1 MKKRQKSRALHC
13 VSALTKIALLMKLA
27 VIIILATCLQVS
39 AKGYSQETKLTLDLK
54 EVSISKAL
62 KTIERKTEYR
72 FVYSSNFFP
81 AELTVNVQ
89 VKNTPVSEI
98 LSLILA
104 RTGFTF
110 KKVDEDLIV
119 ITSSAPKLNQITVK
133 GKVTDANG
141 APLAGV
147 TVALENSTVQTATN
161 AQGEFSINAPE
172 NGILILTS
180 IGYVTESVPVN
191 NRQHVNIILTA
202 TARGLDEVVVI
213 GYGQRQK
220 KDITGAVS
228 TTAAK
233 DIEKSTA
240 PSAELAM
247 QGRMAGVFVSTPSG
261 NPNDRINVRIRGVN
275 TFNGVNDPLYVI
287 DGIPLTEG
295 GLGRNEAVLQ
305 DLRTP
310 INVFTI
316 VDPNDIE
323 SISVLKDASAA
334 AIYGVRAANGVIL
347 ITTKKGKTGK
357 PKIELNAYYGIQN
370 SVSEGKDVLTPL
382 QVVDLY
388 EEAYNN
394 NPKYNAGVAV
404 PFGDPTAFG
413 PEFDAA
419 SPKYLGN
426 SSFTDWQK
434 AYLNKN
440 APVSN
445 VSLKL
450 SGANETFNYYISGSY
465 YKTEGTL
472 IGSKLDRYSL
482 ATNISSKISRI
493 IEVGLT
499 TRLVYEKNLNET
511 SGDLGSALSALPW
524 QPIHDPNG
532 YLGYA
537 QVYATEFEPNPDFDP
552 ALINSN
558 PIKRFAAGY
567 PYPLYGQQTKF
578 NPFGFM
584 AANDNVYHQQ
594 RALGNGYIQITPVRG
609 LRIRG
614 LLAGDYF
621 NTRNDNYSDFESYRF
636 NQTPGNPYGRDSNV
650 VATLNTRNTYNISYT
665 KELQAIYNTTIGTNH
680 SIEITGVANHQNW
693 QWKILSGGG
702 ALFSRDP
709 NLRTTSQLP
718 LLGGGGQQTLER
730 RALLGFVG
738 RISYKYSDKYYVDL
752 SVRRDGSSRF
762 APHYRWG
769 TFPSAA
775 LAWRVSSE
783 KFFTPNPWL
792 NDLKFR
798 ANWGQVGNE
807 QGTAGFAYLSIVNPG
822 ITVPNYSFG
831 SGNGDPIGTQYF
843 GAFLPN
849 FANEILSWE
858 TLTTSGLGLDA
869 MLFNNKVNFTLEY
882 YNKLNK
888 NIIQSVAPPPSTG
901 IEYQPDINV
910 ASVRNSGIELQL
922 GYTETFS
929 RDFNINLSGNFTTVK
944 NRVVKL
950 NGGVPFSDNV
960 IEGYSMFFIRGYKM
974 GGIFQNEAEIDAW
987 RANYTDVSAGQDP
1000 NDPNVKRPKPG
1011 DVYFLDVHGRPATPG
1026 KWNND
1031 TDSLINDNDRTYLGK
1046 TIPGFFYGFNASA
1059 SWRGLD
1065 LSILFQGVGD
1075 VQKYNWQRAGGE
1087 AMSSNG
1093 VNQWSTVSD
1102 RWTADNPSATM
1113 PRAVFEDP
1121 NGNNRES
1128 SRFVENAGFLRLK
1141 NIEIGYTVPKT
1152 FLSKIGTLS
1161 GIRVAVSA
1169 INLATFTQWKGLDP
1183 ENDLYPPAKQILFRL
1198 SASF

>member
-1 MKKRQKSRALHC
+1 MKKRQQSRTREWM
-13 VSALTKIALLMKLA
+13 SALAKIALLMKLA
-27 VIIILATCLQVS
+27 FILILATCLQTS
-39 AKGYSQETKLTLDLK
+39 ANGYSQETKLTLDLK
-54 EVSISKAL
+54 DVSIGKAL
-62 KTIERKTEYR
+62 RTIERKTDYK

-81 AELTVNVQ
+81 ADLTVNVQ
-89 VKNTPVSEI
+89 VINTPVPDI
-98 LSLILA
+98 LTMILDK
-104 RTGFTF
+104 TGFTF
-110 KKVDEDLIV
+110 RKVDEDLIV
-119 ITSSAPKLNQITVK
+119 ITSAAKSAQALIK
-133 GKVTDANG
+133 GKVTDING
-141 APLAGV
+141 APLQGV
-147 TVALENSTVQTATN
+147 TVALENSQVQTATN
-161 AQGEFSINAPE
+161 AQGEFTINAPE
-172 NGILILTS
+172 NGVLIFS
-180 IGYVTESVPVN
+180 SVGFVNERVPINSREQINVT
-191 NRQHVNIILTA
+191 LTA

-213 GYGQRQK
+213 GYGQRQR
-220 KDITGAVS
+220 KDLTGAIS
-228 TTAAK
+228 TTSAK
-233 DIEKSTA
+233 EIEKSTS

-370 SVSEGKDVLTPL
+370 SVSKGKDVLMP
-382 QVVDLY
+382 QEMVDLY
-388 EEAYNN
+388 KEAYSN
-394 NPKYNAGVAV
+394 NPKFNGGVAV

-413 PEFDAA
+413 PEFDEA

-426 SSFTDWQK
+426 KPFVDWQK

-440 APVSN
+440 APASN

-450 SGANETFNYYISGSY
+450 SGANESLNYYISGSY

-482 ATNISSKISRI
+482 ATNLSSKVSRI

-511 SGDLGSALSALPW
+511 SGDLSSALSVLPW
-524 QPIHDPNG
+524 QPIYDPNG
-532 YLGYA
+532 YAGYA
-537 QVYATEFEPNPDFDP
+537 QVYATAFEPNPDYNAD
-552 ALINSN
+552 LVNSN
-558 PIKRFAAGY
+558 PIKRFVTGY

-584 AANDNVYHQQ
+584 AVNDNIYHQT
-594 RALGNGYIQITPVRG
+594 RALGNGYIQITPFKG
-609 LRIRG
+609 LRIKG

-621 NTRNDNYSDFESYRF
+621 VTRNDSYNDFEAYRF

-650 VATLNTRNTYNISYT
+650 VATLSTRNTYNISYT
-665 KELQAIYNTTIGTNH
+665 KELQATYSTTIGNNH
-680 SIEITGVANHQNW
+680 NIEITGVANHQNW

-702 ALFSRDP
+702 SLFSRDP

-718 LLGGGGQQTLER
+718 LLNNGGQQTLER

-738 RISYKYSDKYYVDL
+738 RLSYKYSDKYYIDL

-762 APHYRWG
+762 APEYRWG

-775 LAWRVSSE
+775 VAWRISSE
-783 KFFTPNPWL
+783 KFFTPVTWM
-792 NDLKFR
+792 NDLKLR

-822 ITVPNYSFG
+822 ITVPNYAFG
-831 SGNGDPIGTQYF
+831 SGNGNPIGTQYF

-849 FANEILSWE
+849 FANTTLSWE
-858 TLTTSGLGLDA
+858 TLTTSGIGLDA
-869 MLFNNKVNFTLEY
+869 ALFNNKVNFTIEY
-882 YNKLNK
+882 YNKLNTD
-888 NIIQSVAPPPSTG
+888 IIQSVTPPPSTG

-910 ASVRNSGIELQL
+910 ASVRNTGIELQL
-922 GYTETFS
+922 GYTETIARELTLS
-929 RDFNINLSGNFTTVK
+929 LSGNFTTVR

-950 NGGVPFSDNV
+950 NGGIPFNDNV

-974 GGIFQNEAEIDAW
+974 GGVFQDDAEIDAW
-987 RANYTDVSAGQDP
+987 RARYTDVTAGQDP
-1000 NDPNVKRPKPG
+1000 DDLAVKRPKPG
-1011 DVYFLDVHGRPATPG
+1011 DIYFEDVHGNPTAPG
-1026 KWNND
+1026 KWSNA
-1031 TDSLINDNDRTYLGK
+1031 TDSLINANDRTYLGK
-1046 TIPGFFYGFNASA
+1046 TIPGYFYGFNANLG
-1059 SWRGLD
+1059 WRGID
-1065 LSILFQGVGD
+1065 LSIFFQGVGD

-1093 VNQWSTVSD
+1093 VNQWATVMN
-1102 RWTADNPSATM
+1102 RWTPQNPSATM

-1141 NIEIGYTVPKT
+1141 TIELGYSVPKA
-1152 FLSKIGTLS
+1152 FLRKLGTLE
-1161 GIRVAVSA
+1161 GFRVSVSA
-1169 INLATFTQWKGLDP
+1169 INLATFTRWTGLDP
-1183 ENDLYPPAKQILFRL
+1183 ENDVYPPAKQILFRL